1 MSGAKAVREDRLWQR
16 HADMAKLGGT
26 PKGGVNRQAL
36 SAEDAAARNL
46 LASWA
51 KARGFSIFTDAI
63 GNLFVRREG
72 SDATALP
79 VMSGSHM
86 DSQPTGG
93 RFDGMY
99 GVLAAFEALEALED
113 AGVKTRRPVM
123 AVAWTN
129 EEGSRFQ
136 PGAMGS
142 AVFAGRTS
150 STTCCRSRTG
160 TASSLKDAL
169 AEHAE
174 GRAGAD
180 ARGQAG
186 LRARRLCRSAYRAGP
201 AAGERAQDDRRG
213 HRHPGQ
219 PALHRRDRRARRRM
233 PARRRAPPARMPL
246 PPPRASPPAMY
257 EATTDADDTLRFT
270 IGRVEVH
277 PGSPNTVPGK
287 ASFTIDM
294 RHPSDAVLEAHEKKL
309 CEIVASRAAPCTGQH
324 RARDRV
330 APTDFDPKVIDLV
343 RAKAEALKLQQHG
356 HAVGRGP
363 RRHAHRQALP
373 RRHDLRA
380 LRARHQPQRGRER
393 HARRPRRRRARAG
406 RGAGRIGQSLTARNA
421 VTPSAA
427 RGLSG
432 RRKGPSL
439 RSG

>member
-16 HADMAKLGGT
+16 HADMARLGGT

-36 SAEDAAARNL
+36 SDEDAAARNL

-51 KARGFSIFTDAI
+51 KARGFSMFTDAI

-72 SDATALP
+72 ADANALP

-113 AGVKTRRPVM
+113 AGVKTKRPVV

-142 AVFAGRTS
+142 AVFAGYYKLDDMLLAKDWD
-150 STTCCRSRTG
+150 G
-160 TASSLKDAL
+160 VVLKDAL
-169 AEHAE
+169 ASTLEAAPAPLRDGKPGFALDGYVEAHIEQGPRLENERKTIGVVTGIQGSRRYIVTTEGEEAHA
-174 GRAGAD
+174 GTT
-180 ARGQAG
+180 
-186 LRARRLCRSAYRAGP
+186 
-201 AAGERAQDDRRG
+201 
-213 HRHPGQ
+213 
-219 PALHRRDRRARRRM
+219 
-233 PARRRAPPARMPL
+233 
-246 PPPRASPPAMY
+246 PRAARKDAFAAATRIAAAMY

-270 IGRVEVH
+270 IGRVEVQ

-294 RHPSDAVLEAHEKKL
+294 RHPSNAVLEAHEAKL
-309 CEIVASRAAPCTGQH
+309 KDIVAKKAAPCAAAIERVTN
-324 RARDRV
+324 V

-343 RAKAEALKLQQHG
+343 RAKADALKLTNMDM
-356 HAVGRGP
+356 P
-363 RRHAHRQALP
+363 S
-373 RRHDLRA
+373 
-380 LRARHQPQRGRER
+380 
-393 HARRPRRRRARAG
+393 
-406 RGAGRIGQSLTARNA
+406 GAGHDAMHIAKLCPAGMIFVPCERGISHNEIENA
-421 VTPSAA
+421 TPADLAA
-427 RGLSG
+427 GTRVLVEVLQELAN
-432 RRKGPSL
+432 R
-439 RSG
+439 